1 MTMNNAKDLPL
12 EQMNE
17 RELLVELVNSQK
29 KTERAQL
36 AVFFA
41 MLGILV
47 ALAVALVIVV
57 PQAVDIMKGAKET
70 TAKMNQF
77 IDDAQSSLKQVDEMV
92 GNVNQMVVDNTE
104 SVNVAIGNFNNIDF
118 DHLNKAIEDL
128 SNVVEPL
135 AKFFNVFKKQ

>member
-70 TAKMNQF
+70 TVKMNQF